1 MVKGESHRAR
11 KLQERDKPRYRS
23 TGVYVLAMKQEQHK
37 PVYAFVEVLDGT
49 IRIHQI
55 HNKQMLKVMQETA
68 EQSGHT
74 YLSYE
79 VEPTCK

>member
-1 MVKGESHRAR
+1 MHQYRTTGTEST
-11 KLQERDKPRYRS
+11 K
-23 TGVYVLAMKQEQHK
+23 MKQEHK

-79 VEPTCK
+79 VKQQ